1 MTKRLMLLLAAVVLL
16 SFSLAQSQRTGII
29 SGVVRNEAG
38 EALKNVKVA
47 CYLDYQ
53 QVAVVSSDAQGNFL
67 ARDLI
72 PGKYLVHASLE
83 GYELWKRDQV
93 DLKAGRNAI
102 LNIRLKPGTLVPEP
116 VVEPLP
122 DIVKLQSGVTKVG
135 EIHVRGGRAN
145 EMHAT
150 VYDMG
155 DGGYRLAPAPP
166 GGAYGHALNQ
176 GQYPPDWNTEDYA
189 AITPNIFHSPLTDPL
204 STFSID
210 VDTATY
216 SNVRR
221 MLNNGQ
227 LPSPNTIRVEEILN
241 YFDYDYPQPQGKIPF
256 SIYTE
261 MGVCPWNQ
269 KRNLVHIG
277 LQGKEIDMSQAPANN
292 LVFLLDVSGS
302 MDYPNKLPLV
312 KRSMD
317 LLLENMRPQD
327 RIAIVVYAGA
337 AGLVLPSTSGEEK
350 ARISAAMNNLEAG
363 GSTAGGAG
371 IQLAYKTAVA
381 NLIPGG
387 NNRVILCTDGDFN
400 IGASSDADMTKLIE
414 ENRNKGVFLTV
425 LGFGMGNYKDN
436 RLELLADKG
445 NGNYAYIDDIMEARK
460 VLVNELGATLYTI
473 AKDVKLQVEFN
484 PAHVKYY
491 RLIGYENRLLRDED
505 FKDDT
510 KDAGELGAG
519 HSVTAIYEIVPA
531 NSKEEIPGLDPLK
544 YQNITITDEARNS
557 PEIMTVKLRY
567 KLPDG
572 DTSIPLETPVYNK
585 TLGLADV
592 SRTFGFSAAVTG
604 YALLLADSE
613 HKAALTWDM
622 VRSLASEN
630 LGADPDGY
638 KKEFLS
644 LIDKAQTIMQANR
657 PD

>member
-1 MTKRLMLLLAAVVLL
+1 MTKKLLLLLVVAVLL
-16 SFSLAQSQRTGII
+16 SFSLAKSQETGTIKGRV
-29 SGVVRNEAG
+29 SSHDGKPLA
-38 EALKNVKVA
+38 NVKIE

-53 QVAVVSSDAQGNFL
+53 RVAVVSSDSQGKFV
-67 ARDLI
+67 ARGLI
-72 PGKYLVHASLE
+72 PGKYLVNASLE
-83 GYELWKRDQV
+83 GYELWKGDNIHV
-93 DLKAGRNAI
+93 KTGRTAI
-102 LNIRLKPGTLVPEP
+102 LNISLKPGILVPET
-116 VVEPLP
+116 VVEPE
-122 DIVKLQSGVTKVG
+122 IVELQSGVNKVG
-135 EIHVRGGRAN
+135 EIHTRGGRTG
-145 EMHAT
+145 EVHMSLM
-150 VYDMG
+150 DMG
-155 DGGYRLAPAPP
+155 DGSYSLAPLP
-166 GGAYGHALNQ
+166 
-176 GQYPPDWNTEDYA
+176 GQYPPDWNTENYA
-189 AITPNIFHSPLTDPL
+189 SITPNIFHSPLADPL

-221 MLNNGQ
+221 QLNQGR
-227 LPSPNTIRVEEILN
+227 LPTPNTVRTEEILN
-241 YFDYDYPQPQGKIPF
+241 YFNYDYPQPQGETPF

-261 MGVCPWNQ
+261 MGICPWNQ

-277 LQGKEIDMSQAPANN
+277 LQGKKIDMSKAPANN

-302 MDYPNKLPLV
+302 MDHPNKLPLV
-312 KRSMD
+312 KKSME
-317 LLLENMRPQD
+317 LLLENLRPQD
-327 RIAIVVYAGA
+327 RVAIVVYAGA

-350 ARISAAMNNLEAG
+350 AKISAAMNNLEAG

-371 IQLAYKTAVA
+371 IKLAYKTAVE

-387 NNRVILCTDGDFN
+387 NNRIILCTDGDFN
-400 IGASSDADMTKLIE
+400 IGVSSNADMTKLIE
-414 ENRNKGVFLTV
+414 ENRNNGVFLTV
-425 LGFGMGNYKDN
+425 LGFGMGNYKDD

-445 NGNYAYIDDIMEARK
+445 NGNYAYIDDIMEAKK

-473 AKDVKLQVEFN
+473 AKDVKIQVEFN

-531 NSKEEIPGLDPLK
+531 NSKEEIPVPDSLK
-544 YQNITITDEARNS
+544 YQTTTITEESRNS
-557 PEIMTVKLRY
+557 PEVMTVKLRY

-585 TLGLADV
+585 TLGLKDV
-592 SRTFGFSAAVTG
+592 SHTFGFSAAAVG
-604 YALLLADSE
+604 YAMMLQNSE

-622 VRSLASEN
+622 VRALATEN
-630 LGADPDGY
+630 LGADTDGY
-638 KKEFLS
+638 RKEFLT
-644 LIDKAQTIMQANR
+644 LIDKAQTLMEKSQKIMEENR

>member
-1 MTKRLMLLLAAVVLL
+1 MTKKLLLLLVVAVLL
-16 SFSLAQSQRTGII
+16 SFSLAKSQETGTIKGRV
-29 SGVVRNEAG
+29 SSHDGKPLA
-38 EALKNVKVA
+38 NVKIE

-53 QVAVVSSDAQGNFL
+53 RVAVVSSDSQGKFV
-67 ARDLI
+67 ARGLI

-83 GYELWKRDQV
+83 GYELWKGDNIHV
-93 DLKAGRNAI
+93 KTGRTAI
-102 LNIRLKPGTLVPEP
+102 LNISLKPGILVPET
-116 VVEPLP
+116 VVEPE
-122 DIVKLQSGVTKVG
+122 IVELQSGVNKVG
-135 EIHVRGGRAN
+135 EIHTRGGRTG
-145 EMHAT
+145 EVHMSLM
-150 VYDMG
+150 DMG
-155 DGGYRLAPAPP
+155 DGSYSLAPLP
-166 GGAYGHALNQ
+166 
-176 GQYPPDWNTEDYA
+176 GQYPPDWNTENYA
-189 AITPNIFHSPLTDPL
+189 SITPNIFHSPLADPL

-221 MLNNGQ
+221 QLNQGR
-227 LPSPNTIRVEEILN
+227 LPTPNTVRTEEILN
-241 YFDYDYPQPQGKIPF
+241 YFNYDYPQPQGETPF

-261 MGVCPWNQ
+261 MGICPWNQ

-277 LQGKEIDMSQAPANN
+277 LQGKKIDMSKAPANN

-302 MDYPNKLPLV
+302 MDHPNKLPLV
-312 KRSMD
+312 KKSME
-317 LLLENMRPQD
+317 LLLENLRPQD
-327 RIAIVVYAGA
+327 RVAIVVYAGA

-350 ARISAAMNNLEAG
+350 AKISAAMNNLEAG

-371 IQLAYKTAVA
+371 IKLAYKTAVE

-387 NNRVILCTDGDFN
+387 NNRIILCTDGDFN
-400 IGASSDADMTKLIE
+400 IGVSSNADMTKLIE

-425 LGFGMGNYKDN
+425 LGFGMGNYKDD

-445 NGNYAYIDDIMEARK
+445 NGNYAYIDDIMEAKK

-473 AKDVKLQVEFN
+473 AKDVKIQVEFN

-531 NSKEEIPGLDPLK
+531 NSKEEIPVLDSLK
-544 YQNITITDEARNS
+544 YQTTTITEESRNS
-557 PEIMTVKLRY
+557 PEVMTVKLRY

-585 TLGLADV
+585 TLGLKDV
-592 SRTFGFSAAVTG
+592 SHTFGFSAAAVG
-604 YALLLADSE
+604 YAMMLQNSE

-622 VRSLASEN
+622 VRALATEN
-630 LGADPDGY
+630 LGADTDGY
-638 KKEFLS
+638 RKEFLT
-644 LIDKAQTIMQANR
+644 LIDKAQTLMEKSQKIMEENR

>member
-1 MTKRLMLLLAAVVLL
+1 MTKKLLLLLVVAVLL
-16 SFSLAQSQRTGII
+16 SFSLAKSQETGTIRGRV
-29 SGVVRNEAG
+29 SSHAG
-38 EALKNVKVA
+38 KPLANVKIE

-53 QVAVVSSDAQGNFL
+53 RVAVVSSDSQGKFV
-67 ARDLI
+67 ARGLI

-83 GYELWKRDQV
+83 GYELWKGDNIHV
-93 DLKAGRNAI
+93 KTGRTAI
-102 LNIRLKPGTLVPEP
+102 LNISLKPGILVPET
-116 VVEPLP
+116 VVEPE
-122 DIVKLQSGVTKVG
+122 IVELQSGVTKVG
-135 EIHVRGGRAN
+135 EIHTRGGRTG
-145 EMHAT
+145 EVHMSLM
-150 VYDMG
+150 DMG
-155 DGGYRLAPAPP
+155 DGSYSLAPLP
-166 GGAYGHALNQ
+166 
-176 GQYPPDWNTEDYA
+176 GQYPPDWNTENYA
-189 AITPNIFHSPLTDPL
+189 SITPNIFHSPLADPL

-221 MLNNGQ
+221 QLNQGR
-227 LPSPNTIRVEEILN
+227 LPTPNTVRTEEILN
-241 YFDYDYPQPQGKIPF
+241 YFNYDYPQPQGETPF

-261 MGVCPWNQ
+261 MGICPWNQ

-277 LQGKEIDMSQAPANN
+277 LQGKKIDMSKAPANN

-302 MDYPNKLPLV
+302 MDHPNKLPLV
-312 KRSMD
+312 KKSME
-317 LLLENMRPQD
+317 LLLENLRPQD
-327 RIAIVVYAGA
+327 RVAIVVYAGA

-350 ARISAAMNNLEAG
+350 AKISAAMNNLEAG

-371 IQLAYKTAVA
+371 IKLAYKTAVE

-387 NNRVILCTDGDFN
+387 NNRIILCTDGDFN
-400 IGASSDADMTKLIE
+400 IGVSSNADMTKLIE

-425 LGFGMGNYKDN
+425 LGFGMGNYKDD

-445 NGNYAYIDDIMEARK
+445 NGNYAYIDDIMEAKK

-473 AKDVKLQVEFN
+473 AKDVKIQVEFN

-491 RLIGYENRLLRDED
+491 RLIGYENRLLHDED

-531 NSKEEIPGLDPLK
+531 NSKEEIPVPDSLK
-544 YQNITITDEARNS
+544 YQTTTITEESRNS
-557 PEIMTVKLRY
+557 PEVMTVKLRY

-585 TLGLADV
+585 TLGLKDV
-592 SRTFGFSAAVTG
+592 SHTFGFSAAAVG
-604 YALLLADSE
+604 YAMMLQNSE

-622 VRSLASEN
+622 VRALATEN
-630 LGADPDGY
+630 LGADTDGY
-638 KKEFLS
+638 RKEFLT
-644 LIDKAQTIMQANR
+644 LIDKAQTLMEKSQKIMEENR

>member
-1 MTKRLMLLLAAVVLL
+1 MTKKLLLLLVVAVLL
-16 SFSLAQSQRTGII
+16 SFSLAKSQETGTIRGRV
-29 SGVVRNEAG
+29 SSHDGKPLA
-38 EALKNVKVA
+38 NVKIE

-53 QVAVVSSDAQGNFL
+53 RVAVVSSDSQGKFV
-67 ARDLI
+67 ARGLI
-72 PGKYLVHASLE
+72 PGKYLVNASLE
-83 GYELWKRDQV
+83 GYELWKGDNIHV
-93 DLKAGRNAI
+93 KTGRTAI
-102 LNIRLKPGTLVPEP
+102 LNISLKPGILVPET
-116 VVEPLP
+116 VVEPE
-122 DIVKLQSGVTKVG
+122 IVELQSGVTKVG
-135 EIHVRGGRAN
+135 EIHTRGGRTG
-145 EMHAT
+145 EVHMSLM
-150 VYDMG
+150 DMG
-155 DGGYRLAPAPP
+155 DGSYSLAPLP
-166 GGAYGHALNQ
+166 
-176 GQYPPDWNTEDYA
+176 GQYPPDWNTENYA
-189 AITPNIFHSPLTDPL
+189 SITPNIFHSPLADPL

-221 MLNNGQ
+221 QLNQGR
-227 LPSPNTIRVEEILN
+227 LPTPNTVRTEEILN
-241 YFDYDYPQPQGKIPF
+241 YFNYDYPQPQGETPF

-261 MGVCPWNQ
+261 MGICPWNQ

-277 LQGKEIDMSQAPANN
+277 LQGKKIDMSKAPANN

-302 MDYPNKLPLV
+302 MDHPNKLPLV
-312 KRSMD
+312 KKSME
-317 LLLENMRPQD
+317 LLLENLRPQD
-327 RIAIVVYAGA
+327 RVAIVVYAGA

-350 ARISAAMNNLEAG
+350 AKISAAMNNLEAG

-371 IQLAYKTAVA
+371 IKLAYKTAVE

-387 NNRVILCTDGDFN
+387 NNRIILCTDGDFN
-400 IGASSDADMTKLIE
+400 IGVSSNADMTKLIE

-425 LGFGMGNYKDN
+425 LGFGMGNYKDD

-445 NGNYAYIDDIMEARK
+445 NGNYAYIDDIMEAKK

-473 AKDVKLQVEFN
+473 AKDVKIQVEFN

-531 NSKEEIPGLDPLK
+531 NSKEEIPVPDSLK
-544 YQNITITDEARNS
+544 YQTTTITEESRNS
-557 PEIMTVKLRY
+557 PEVMTVKLRY

-572 DTSIPLETPVYNK
+572 DTSTPLETPVYNK
-585 TLGLADV
+585 TLGLKDV
-592 SRTFGFSAAVTG
+592 SHTFGFSAAAVG
-604 YALLLADSE
+604 YAMMLQNSE

-622 VRSLASEN
+622 VRALATEN
-630 LGADPDGY
+630 LGADTDGY
-638 KKEFLS
+638 RKEFLT
-644 LIDKAQTIMQANR
+644 LIDKAQTLMEKSQKIMEENR